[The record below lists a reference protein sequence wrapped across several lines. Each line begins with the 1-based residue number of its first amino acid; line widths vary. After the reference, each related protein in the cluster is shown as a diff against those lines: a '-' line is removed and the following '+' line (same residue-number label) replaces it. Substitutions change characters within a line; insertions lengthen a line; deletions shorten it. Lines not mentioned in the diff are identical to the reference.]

1 MVVTLK
7 ESKARLSELVTRAES
22 GEEIVIT
29 VRGRPKARLSAAR
42 SAGITAEKR
51 AKWFADLAA
60 LRVRARTGRRGPTSD
75 KIIAEQ
81 RAPRF

>member
-7 ESKARLSELVTRAES
+7 ESKARLSELVSRAEG

-29 VRGRPKARLSAAR
+29 VLGKAKARLSAAS
-42 SAGITAEKR
+42 SAGAPVK
-51 AKWFADLAA
+51 AKWLADLAR
-60 LRVRARTGRRGPTSD
+60 LRRRSATGRRGLTTD
-75 KIIAEQ
+75 EILADH

>member
-7 ESKARLSELVTRAES
+7 ESKARLSELVSRAEG

-29 VRGRPKARLSAAR
+29 VRGKPKARLSATRPAVLD
-42 SAGITAEKR
+42 AGKK
-51 AKWFADLAA
+51 AKWLADLAA
-60 LRVRARTGRRGPTSD
+60 LRARSRMGRRGPTSD
-75 KIIAEQ
+75 AILDDH

>member
-7 ESKARLSELVTRAES
+7 ESKARLSELVARAEE

-29 VRGRPKARLSAAR
+29 VRGKAKARLSAAR
-42 SAGITAEKR
+42 SATLNEDKK
-51 AKWFADLAA
+51 AKWLADLAA
-60 LRVRARTGRRGPTSD
+60 LRARGRTGRRGPTSD
-75 KIIAEQ
+75 EILDAQ